1 MAAKFPFAKPPNSE
15 SPSVEPARLESSS
28 IEATSNKLPGAGIS
42 RRDVLRT
49 LAIGAVGGS
58 VLQVIPAH
66 AAKYI
71 HELVHAEKNSA
82 GTAPAKYTPKYFS
95 AHQYATLIFL
105 CDAIIPKDEK
115 SGGALEG
122 GAPEFID
129 LLTSENE
136 KFQLR
141 LGGGLYWLDGLCTD
155 RYGTI
160 FLECTPQQK
169 TEVMDL
175 IAFRENAHKDESLV
189 SGVAFFALLR
199 NMTCDAFYTSKIGI
213 ADLQYIGNTS
223 LREFP
228 GCPSLPPES

>member
-1 MAAKFPFAKPPNSE
+1 MAG
-15 SPSVEPARLESSS
+15 ESSS
-28 IEATSNKLPGAGIS
+28 KSNTGTNIKLPCTGSPSTGSPSTGIS
-42 RRDVLRT
+42 RRDILKT
-49 LAIGAVGGS
+49 LAIGAAGGS
-58 VLQVIPAH
+58 VLQVIPAE
-66 AAKYI
+66 AAEYI
-71 HELVHAEKNSA
+71 HHLVRTEK
-82 GTAPAKYTPKYFS
+82 GTTAAAKYTPKYFP

-105 CDAIIPKDEK
+105 CDAIIPKDDHS
-115 SGGALEG
+115 SGAVEG

-141 LGGGLYWLDGLCTD
+141 LGGGLFWLDGVSGD
-155 RYGTI
+155 RYGKT

-169 TEVMDL
+169 TEILDL
-175 IAFRENAHKDESLV
+175 IAYRKNAIKDPTLSQ
-189 SGVAFFALLR
+189 GVAFFALLR

-228 GCPSLPPES
+228 GCPALPHES